1 MPKPICGRAA
11 LRRDPMSILTRLS
24 RLAPTLVTSAVA
36 VGLLALAPDGILA
49 AQEALPGTRMAEQN
63 LRPYWHVFAA
73 YAIVIGLIGGWAFS
87 IARRLRS
94 LEDRLVD

>member
-1 MPKPICGRAA
+1 MNFRSSLRSALPSAA
-11 LRRDPMSILTRLS
+11 LIALVALPM
-24 RLAPTLVTSAVA
+24 LVPS
-36 VGLLALAPDGILA
+36 GLE

-73 YAIVIGLIGGWAFS
+73 YTIVIALIGGWAVS

-94 LEDRLVD
+94 LEERLVD